1 MPSLHTLRGQFQCD
15 QKATFICGLASIDRQ
30 NLWVGEAL
38 RDASGYA
45 VDAIH
50 DATSQIVR

>member
-50 DATSQIVR
+50 GATSQIVR